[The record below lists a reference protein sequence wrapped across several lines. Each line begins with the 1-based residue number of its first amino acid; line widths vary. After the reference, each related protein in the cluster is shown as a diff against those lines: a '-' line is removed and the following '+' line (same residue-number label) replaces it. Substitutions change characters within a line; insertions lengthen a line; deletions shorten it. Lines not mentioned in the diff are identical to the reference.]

1 MIVIFPVGVAVDG
14 KWWTAKI
21 VADKVFLLIM
31 CYLTDQCL
39 LSNLESFCTHL
50 LFHSAKGA
58 YLYQFQNRNLIL
70 HILFGI
76 WPEKLFDRSRRILKF
91 KRLSPT
97 HAGIVPERLF
107 SPRSKHI
114 NWSVFF
120 KMVGNIP
127 ESELLRIWKDC
138 SSAKEAM
145 DGGKFPTK
153 WLLCKFTSI
162 RNGQII
168 QQSGISPDKL
178 FDARLRNS
186 KFIGLSCFLHRKS
199 SMDSENELLERSNH
213 STSIER

>member
-1 MIVIFPVGVAVDG
+1 MGSGRPQR
-14 KWWTAKI
+14 
-21 VADKVFLLIM
+21 LLP
-31 CYLTDQCL
+31 TKFEA
-39 LSNLESFCTHL
+39 SKAEV
-50 LFHSAKGA
+50 LFEITLIKGSIRLFIRVMA
-58 YLYQFQNRNLIL
+58 FKRLIL

-127 ESELLRIWKDC
+127 ESELLRICKDC
-138 SSAKEAM
+138 SPAKEAM

-162 RNGQII
+162 RNDQII
-168 QQSGISPDKL
+168 QQSGISPNKL

-199 SMDSENELLERSNH
+199 SMDSKNELLERSNQC
-213 STSIER
+213 TSFERY